1 MLIAIVVSLLSVS
14 HASPGANWLT
24 ITDSVRD
31 AKSPGTESFNRRAPT
46 SFFPAGAWP
55 LSRPLS
61 GGGENPVP
69 AFDRIRG
76 ARCRSHVDG
85 RRTDQLAEPLLLE
98 NVGAP
103 PRGAPTGEHRRHHV
117 GRHPGKVQHYRGP
130 ELDVGLD
137 S

>member
-31 AKSPGTESFNRRAPT
+31 ESHRGPNHLIAGHRHL
-46 SFFPAGAWP
+46 FPAGAWP

-103 PRGAPTGEHRRHHV
+103 PRGGPTREHRRQHV
-117 GRHPGKVQHYRGP
+117 GRHLGKAQH
-130 ELDVGLD
+130 
-137 S
+137 